1 MKTKI
6 FILFASIVCLVS
18 CKDGLWNAINELNDK
33 YENLDGRVAKLEE
46 KCKEMNTNISSLQ
59 TLVSVILNNDYIV
72 SITPIMKENQEIG
85 YTITFAIHEPI
96 TIYHGQNGADGKD
109 GQNGKD
115 GKDGKNGNDGVTPI
129 IGVTQDETDHA
140 YYWTLNGTWLLD
152 ANGNRV
158 PLTSKD
164 GKDGQDGITPQLKIE
179 NGYWYVSTDGGTTWT
194 QLGKAVG
201 ENGQNGQDGK
211 DGKDGTNG
219 KDGKDGEKGE
229 KGDPGDTMFSEVT
242 QDDDFVYF
250 KLSNGT
256 ILTVP
261 KGYKEQKVQIVDGAI
276 MAPFSVSA
284 TKQVY
289 FSQGNLLFDSIGTHQ
304 CADGTTKAGT
314 WRFAEKQWNEGSKF
328 YWGDSGFEA
337 EIPFKNKDFYTRDIA
352 QTYHDWGV
360 YNAIENGGNTP
371 GIFRTLTQDEWEYLW
386 SQRLNA
392 DKLKGSVTIKTA
404 NNEYS
409 CTYILPDTWEHPD
422 AFVPNTLYCGEQ
434 VYETYPLWEVLKDKG
449 AVLFLSTKKDQYGS
463 GSGYW
468 TASYSGYSTGTTY
481 SDGSSDKYY
490 RAYVILGIG
499 SSNTNITY
507 GKSHDGGEHSVS
519 GRRIL
524 PVRLVKDIE

>member
-6 FILFASIVCLVS
+6 FILLASIVCMVS
-18 CKDGLWNAINELNDK
+18 CRDGLWNAIDELNDK
-33 YENLDGRVAKLEE
+33 YDNLDGRVTKLEE

-72 SITPIMKENQEIG
+72 SITPIMKENKEIG
-85 YTITFAIHEPI
+85 YVITFAIHEPI
-96 TIYHGQNGADGKD
+96 TIYHGQNGKDGADGKD
-109 GQNGKD
+109 GENGKDGKDGVTPIICVAQDEVDHAYYWTLNGEWLLDANGNRIPLSNHDGINGQDGQDGKD
-115 GKDGKNGNDGVTPI
+115 GKDGKNG
-129 IGVTQDETDHA
+129 
-140 YYWTLNGTWLLD
+140 
-152 ANGNRV
+152 
-158 PLTSKD
+158 
-164 GKDGQDGITPQLKIE
+164 QDGITPRLKIE
-179 NGYWYVSTDGGTTWT
+179 NSYWYISYDNGTTWT
-194 QLGKAVG
+194 QLGKATG
-201 ENGQNGQDGK
+201 ENGQNGQDGQ
-211 DGKDGTNG
+211 N
-219 KDGKDGEKGE
+219 GEKGD

-314 WRFAEKQWNEGSKF
+314 WRFAEKQWDEGSKF

-337 EIPFKNKDFYTRDIA
+337 EIPFKNKDFYTRNIA

-371 GIFRTLTQDEWEYLW
+371 GIFRALTQDEWEYLW

-404 NNEYS
+404 NKEYS

-434 VYETYPLWEVLKDKG
+434 VYETYPKWDVLKDKG

-468 TASYSGYSTGTTY
+468 TSSYAGYTTGTTY
-481 SDGSSDKYY
+481 STGYSDMYY
-490 RAYVILGIG
+490 KAYVILGIG

-507 GKSHDGGEHSVS
+507 GVYKGGQINVTGS
-519 GRRIL
+519 RQL
-524 PVRLVKDIE
+524 PVRLVKDVE